1 MDTDGRNHR
10 PGGSGCGDL
19 NRNSKEAGVAPRKGG
34 VRDVGDREAAEV
46 TEVGAIRRVGDGMN

>member
-34 VRDVGDREAAEV
+34 VGDVGDREAAEV
-46 TEVGAIRRVGDGMN
+46 TEVGAIRRVGTG